1 MVENKINFLKKEVF
15 FDKVRNSINLEIL
28 KIVMKHEIARYEKVN
43 KIVKVFIDV
52 QVINF
57 VTFHKIEIT
66 KQNKANKKID
76 SKVNLN
82 SVDILC
88 FIY

>member
-1 MVENKINFLKKEVF
+1 MVENKNNFLKKEVF
-15 FDKVRNSINLEIL
+15 FDKVQNSINLEIL
-28 KIVMKHEIARYEKVN
+28 KIFMKHEIARYEKVT

-52 QVINF
+52 QAINF
-57 VTFHKIEIT
+57 VTFHKTEII

-88 FIY
+88 LIY